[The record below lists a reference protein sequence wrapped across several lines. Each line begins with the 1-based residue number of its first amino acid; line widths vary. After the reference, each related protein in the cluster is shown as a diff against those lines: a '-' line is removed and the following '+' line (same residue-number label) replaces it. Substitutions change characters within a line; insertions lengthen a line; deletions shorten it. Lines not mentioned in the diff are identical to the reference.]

1 MRPAFSAAFLFLLT
15 LVLFRSVAAGG
26 LADLGPPYL
35 PSNIVSLLQNEK
47 ARKALNIVSYQE
59 TVIKTSLAK
68 WSLARDVQTI
78 TRMEGPDQDARA
90 RAYNAQRADELFR
103 SLSRVLSPEQ
113 LKRLKQI
120 MLQQWGIL
128 LFAFPEIREALKLSA
143 QDAER
148 LHKIHEDEM
157 NDLGARVRDGKLP
170 QAEGAKQYQSLTRGV
185 SARVRAALTEEQQRM
200 LADLLG
206 APYPFYS

>member
-1 MRPAFSAAFLFLLT
+1 MRPTFSAAFVFLFT

-47 ARKALNIVSYQE
+47 ARKALNIVTYQE
-59 TVIKTSLAK
+59 AGIKTSLAE

-78 TRMEGPDQDARA
+78 TRMEGPDKEARA
-90 RAYNAQRADELFR
+90 RAYSAQRADELFR

-128 LFAFPEIREALKLSA
+128 LFDFPEIREALKLSA

-157 NDLGARVRDGKLP
+157 NALGTRVRDGKLP
-170 QAEGAKQYQSLTRGV
+170 QAEGAKQYQVLTRGF
-185 SARVRAALTEEQQRM
+185 SARVRAALTEGQQQI
-200 LADLLG
+200 LDGLLG
-206 APYPFYS
+206 APYSFFS